1 MPLNPN
7 EKQILRKHLIESLSG
22 EKAHITIDLV
32 VEGFPD
38 KAINKKIEG
47 IPHSPWDLMEHLRL
61 AQRDII
67 DFIKNPNYREMEW
80 PDDYWP
86 KNQASSEEWKNSIAN
101 FLKDRK
107 ELIEL
112 IEDDSINLFDP
123 LPYARDY
130 NFFREI
136 ILLANHNSYHLGQL
150 LQLKRVLA

>member
-1 MPLNPN
+1 
-7 EKQILRKHLIESLSG
+7 
-22 EKAHITIDLV
+22 
-32 VEGFPD
+32 
-38 KAINKKIEG
+38 
-47 IPHSPWDLMEHLRL
+47 
-61 AQRDII
+61 
-67 DFIKNPNYREMEW
+67 
-80 PDDYWP
+80 
-86 KNQASSEEWKNSIAN
+86 WKNSIAN